1 MKTLRITKKGL
12 FIMSESLFLSP
23 EEAADIRELVE
34 QNKAAAEARKKE
46 DSWTKEKIM
55 AVKDQRKR
63 QALIKEHMDLFRG

>member
-1 MKTLRITKKGL
+1 
-12 FIMSESLFLSP
+12 MSGSLFLSP

-34 QNKAAAEARKKE
+34 QNKAAAADRKKE

>member
-1 MKTLRITKKGL
+1 MG
-12 FIMSESLFLSP
+12 SLFLSP

-34 QNKAAAEARKKE
+34 QNKELQEKLKE
-46 DSWTKEKIM
+46 QNGGGDGWTKEKIM